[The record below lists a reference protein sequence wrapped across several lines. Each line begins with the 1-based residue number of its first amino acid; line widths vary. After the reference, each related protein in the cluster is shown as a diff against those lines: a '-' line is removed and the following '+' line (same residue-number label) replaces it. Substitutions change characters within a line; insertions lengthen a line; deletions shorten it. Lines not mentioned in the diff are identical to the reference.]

1 MTDKEKADAYLTA
14 FPALMAA
21 LPLCILVLK
30 QGFGD

>member
-1 MTDKEKADAYLTA
+1 MTSKENVDAYLTA

-21 LPLCILVLK
+21 LPLCITVLK